1 MINRYQGL
9 VSEFDTIALESEERN
24 RRILLIAKEEED
36 CESKKK
42 LIDALIAKEKVLFT
56 KCLYII

>member
-36 CESKKK
+36 RESKKK

-56 KCLYII
+56 KCFYII